1 MGNSKGGGDG
11 TKVSCISPTTLCE
24 RTLVFGR
31 VCNNM
36 DADKVAEL
44 RKKRTFRKFTFRGIE
59 LDALLDLTND
69 ELMDL
74 VTARA
79 RRRMSRGLKRK
90 PMALIKRLRQ
100 AKKEAA
106 PVRSPGVSRPTFA
119 T

>member
-44 RKKRTFRKFTFRGIE
+44 KKKRTFRKFTFRGIE
-59 LDALLDLTND
+59 LDALLDLTT
-69 ELMDL
+69 EQLMDI
-74 VTARA
+74 ARA
-79 RRRMSRGLKRK
+79 RRRFSRGL
-90 PMALIKRLRQ
+90 LLRRPVKQ
-100 AKKEAA
+100 LKKKLLKAKKECG
-106 PVRSPGVSRPTFA
+106 R
-119 T
+119 